1 MLTPHRRSP
10 SSVFVD
16 LGLLLAS
23 ALLFALSFPS
33 FLSVQGWFPLG
44 FVCLVPLF
52 AVVRRATWAA
62 IPFYG
67 LFFGYAS
74 YALFNYW
81 LGKFH
86 PLTLV
91 VVPPI
96 YAAYFLVTLPALK
109 LADTAFPR
117 HAYLL
122 QSALWVCYECFL
134 KSSGFLAYS
143 YGNLGYT
150 QYPFL
155 PFIQVAD
162 IAGVW
167 GISLLVVYPS
177 SLLGR
182 AFADGLR
189 ALREEWRRYLLPA
202 AGYAAVF
209 AAVILYGVAAR
220 VDTAPD
226 RKWKVAL
233 VQQNVD
239 PWKGGFAAYRTSLD
253 VLERQSLRALKEDPE
268 IVIWSETSFVPAID
282 WHTRYR
288 TDTERYGLVKELRE
302 FLASQP
308 VPFVVGNDD
317 GQLKRVEE
325 GREERVDYNAA
336 ILFDRDRIV
345 DTYRKLHLVPF
356 TESFP
361 FQKSLP
367 GLYNWLASADT
378 HFWEKG
384 SEYTVFEAGGVHFST
399 PICFEDTFGYLCRGF
414 VGKGADVLV
423 NITNDAWS
431 FSVPCEM
438 QHMTMAVFRAI
449 ENRRSVVR
457 STNGGMTNII
467 DPNGRILSSL
477 PPFEEGYLA
486 GSVPV
491 HTGAPTLYTRW
502 GDWLPLVLLVLSFAG
517 LVVGLIRRLGGA
529 SAKSSNRSQ
538 QHREHARGD
547 PGCCLRARLP
557 AAIIDRCRVLGQN
570 DRRGAHEAQ
579 GKDSHR
585 RRRADQPRVL
595 RCHAEQARLPGR
607 EGR

>member
-1 MLTPHRRSP
+1 VLAQVRKPLP
-10 SSVFVD
+10 PFLVD
-16 LGLLLAS
+16 LGLLALS

-33 FLSVQGWFPLG
+33 FLSDYGWFPLG
-44 FVCLVPLF
+44 FICLAPLF
-52 AVVRRATWAA
+52 AVVRRSSWTAV
-62 IPFYG
+62 PFYG

-109 LADTAFPR
+109 LADTLFPK
-117 HAYLL
+117 HAHVL
-122 QSALWVCYECFL
+122 QAGIWVCYEYFL

-143 YGNLGYT
+143 YGTIGYS
-150 QYPFL
+150 QWSFL
-155 PFIQVAD
+155 PFIQIAD
-162 IAGVW
+162 AAGIW

-177 SLLGR
+177 ALLGR
-182 AFADGLR
+182 ACAEGLS
-189 ALREEWRRYLLPA
+189 ALRERWRSYLLPA
-202 AGYAAVF
+202 AVYAALF
-209 AAVILYGVAAR
+209 ASVVVYGLLAT
-220 VDTAPD
+220 VDTRND
-226 RKWKVAL
+226 RQWNVAL

-239 PWKGGFAAYRTSLD
+239 PWKGGFSAYRRSLD
-253 VLERQSLRALKEDPE
+253 VLERQSQKALEGRPE

-288 TDTERYGLVKELRE
+288 PDNETYGLVKELRD
-302 FLASQP
+302 FLSAQA

-325 GREERVDYNAA
+325 GQETRVDYNAS
-336 ILFDRDRIV
+336 ILFDRGQIV

-361 FQKSLP
+361 FQTTLP
-367 GLYNWLASADT
+367 RLYNWLINADT

-384 SEYTVFEAGGVHFST
+384 TVYTVFETEGVRFST

-414 VGKGADVLV
+414 VQRGADVLV
-423 NITNDAWS
+423 NMTNDAWS
-431 FSVPCEM
+431 KSVACAM
-438 QHMTMAVFRAI
+438 QHMTMAVFRAV

-477 PPFEEGYLA
+477 PAFTEGVLS

-491 HTGAPTLYTRW
+491 HRGVTTLYTRW
-502 GDWLPLVLLVLSFAG
+502 GDWLPPVLLALSLAG
-517 LVVGLIRRLGGA
+517 LAVGLVRRL
-529 SAKSSNRSQ
+529 
-538 QHREHARGD
+538 
-547 PGCCLRARLP
+547 RAP
-557 AAIIDRCRVLGQN
+557 VSPDR
-570 DRRGAHEAQ
+570 
-579 GKDSHR
+579 
-585 RRRADQPRVL
+585 
-595 RCHAEQARLPGR
+595 
-607 EGR
+607 

>member
-1 MLTPHRRSP
+1 M
-10 SSVFVD
+10 
-16 LGLLLAS
+16 
-23 ALLFALSFPS
+23 
-33 FLSVQGWFPLG
+33 QGWFPLG
-44 FVCLVPLF
+44 FICLVPLF
-52 AVVRRATWAA
+52 AVVRRASWPAV
-62 IPFYG
+62 PFYG

-109 LADTAFPR
+109 LADTLFPR

-122 QSALWVCYECFL
+122 QSALWVCYEYFL

-143 YGNLGYT
+143 YGNLGYS
-150 QYPFL
+150 QYAFL
-155 PFIQVAD
+155 PFIQIAD
-162 IAGVW
+162 TVGIW

-182 AFADGLR
+182 AFADGW
-189 ALREEWRRYLLPA
+189 ASLREEWRRYFLPA
-202 AGYAAVF
+202 AGYAVVF
-209 AAVILYGVAAR
+209 LGVVVYGFISP

-226 RKWKVAL
+226 RQWKVSL

-239 PWKGGFAAYRTSLD
+239 PWKGGYAAYRASLD
-253 VLERQSLRALKEDPE
+253 VLERQSLRAMAEKPE

-288 TDTERYGLVKELRE
+288 PDTQTYGLVKELRE
-302 FLASQP
+302 FLAAQP
-308 VPFVVGNDD
+308 VPYVVGNDD

-325 GREERVDYNAA
+325 GQEVRVDYNAA

-361 FQKSLP
+361 FKKSLP
-367 GLYNWLASADT
+367 GIYNWLANADT

-384 SEYTVFEAGGVHFST
+384 TVYTVFDAGGVHFST

-414 VGKGADVLV
+414 VRRGADVLV
-423 NITNDAWS
+423 NITNDSWS
-431 FSVPCEM
+431 FSVTCEM
-438 QHMTMAVFRAI
+438 QHMTMAIFRAV

-457 STNGGMTNII
+457 STNGGITNII

-477 PPFEEGYLA
+477 PPFVEGHLTDA
-486 GSVPV
+486 VPV
-491 HTGAPTLYTRW
+491 HAGTTTIYTRW
-502 GDWLPLVLLVLSFAG
+502 GDWMPSVLLVLS
-517 LVVGLIRRLGGA
+517 LGGLA
-529 SAKSSNRSQ
+529 AGFLRRFLKPTRKS
-538 QHREHARGD
+538 
-547 PGCCLRARLP
+547 
-557 AAIIDRCRVLGQN
+557 
-570 DRRGAHEAQ
+570 
-579 GKDSHR
+579 
-585 RRRADQPRVL
+585 
-595 RCHAEQARLPGR
+595 
-607 EGR
+607 